1 MLLKEATKK
10 VSAAL
15 KSKNDLDIQVA
26 QGMLESSENRME
38 KGRKGLQECQKE
50 QSLVRSAAV

>member
-10 VSAAL
+10 LSAAMKANNYL
-15 KSKNDLDIQVA
+15 EIVVA

-38 KGRKGLQECQKE
+38 KMRDCRHVSRKG
-50 QSLVRSAAV
+50 RS